1 MAKFTVRTL
10 RGQPQR
16 TKIVCTL
23 GPASSSP
30 EIIGA
35 MIDAGLSVARLNFSH
50 GTHADHKA
58 RLELV
63 RRVAAEKRR
72 SIAVLADLS
81 GPKIRCREIEGGQ
94 IVLGAGEKI
103 DIVRGEQIGNARE
116 LTTTYERMVDDVEV
130 SEPIFLDDGALRLRV
145 IEKSRE
151 RLRCQVE
158 VGGVLKSRKGIN
170 LPGSKISAPS
180 LTEKDALDLA
190 FACSIGVDFVAL
202 SFVRSAADV
211 ADLKLR
217 LAKLGSPAKAIAK
230 IEKPAALDDLE
241 RIIEV
246 SDGVMVARGDLGIE
260 LPVEKV
266 PLIQK
271 RIIREARHALKPVI
285 VATQMLES
293 MIEKPTPT
301 RAEVSDIANAIEDG
315 CDAVMLSAET
325 ASGQYPVA
333 AVRVMQSVARDVE
346 TNYAD
351 SAANSHFL
359 EETIGEPM
367 RKAMVMGAAMI
378 AEALKAKYI
387 VVRSES
393 GETARYL
400 SKIRG
405 RCPIIAVHP
414 DDAVLRRHALF
425 WGVLPLRTDADQSG
439 LPSMDAELRYLAS
452 AILDQ
457 GLVEP
462 QDSIIVVSRYPW
474 GEQQPPNS
482 IRTMIVG
489 EVAGT
494 TGG

>member
-58 RLELV
+58 RLDLV

-103 DIVRGEQIGNARE
+103 ELVRGEQIGNARE
-116 LTTTYERMVDDVEV
+116 LTTTYERMIDDVEV

-145 IEKSRE
+145 IEKTRE

-211 ADLKLR
+211 ADLKSR

-333 AVRVMQSVARDVE
+333 AVRMMQSVARDVE

-359 EETIGEPM
+359 EETTGEPM

-425 WGVLPLRTDADQSG
+425 WGVLPLRTDADHGG
-439 LPSMDAELRYLAS
+439 LPSMDAELKYLAS

>member
-1 MAKFTVRTL
+1 MPNFTKRTL

-30 EIIGA
+30 EVIGA
-35 MIDAGLSVARLNFSH
+35 MIDAGMSVARLNFSH
-50 GTHADHKA
+50 GSHAEHQA

-94 IVLGAGEKI
+94 VVLGAGEKI
-103 DIVRGEQIGNARE
+103 DFVRGDKPGNARE
-116 LTTTYERMVDDVEV
+116 LTTIYDAFVDDVEV
-130 SEPIFLDDGALRLRV
+130 SDPVYLDDGALRLRV
-145 IEKSRE
+145 IEKE
-151 RLRCQVE
+151 KNRLRCSVE

-180 LTEKDALDLA
+180 LTEKDAADLA

-211 ADLKLR
+211 ADLKAR

-241 RIIEV
+241 AIIDV
-246 SDGVMVARGDLGIE
+246 SDAVMVARGDLGIE

-325 ASGQYPVA
+325 ASGLYPVP
-333 AVRVMQSVARDVE
+333 AVRMMQSVARDIE

-359 EETIGEPM
+359 EETSGEPM
-367 RKAMVMGAAMI
+367 RKSMVMGAAMI

-425 WGVLPLRTDADQSG
+425 WGVLPLRTDVGQASSQ
-439 LPSMDAELRYLAS
+439 PSMDDELRYLAS

-462 QDSIIVVSRYPW
+462 QDSVIVVSRYPW

-482 IRTMIVG
+482 IRAVIVG
-489 EVAGT
+489 EAAGV
-494 TGG
+494 